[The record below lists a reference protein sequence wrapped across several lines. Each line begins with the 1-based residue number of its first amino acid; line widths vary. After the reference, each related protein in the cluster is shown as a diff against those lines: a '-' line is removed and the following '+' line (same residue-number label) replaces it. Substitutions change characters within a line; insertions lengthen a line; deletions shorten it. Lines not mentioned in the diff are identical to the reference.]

1 MITSK
6 WRRFDVTTTSLLHNV
21 SAGNGRDLQARE
33 TYDDAIT
40 SGRAAF
46 LMEESQTSGDIFEC
60 LVGNLPPHQDAVVT
74 FAYVIELELEVD
86 GGVCFQLPSVI
97 KPRYQHDTGKGK
109 AILLQ
114 VCAQPM
120 RDGVTL

>member
-1 MITSK
+1 MFVRCSK
-6 WRRFDVTTTSLLHNV
+6 TKLLWKAYHRVYQLGINIML
-21 SAGNGRDLQARE
+21 SYLYGNCYSLQARE
-33 TYDDAIT
+33 TYDDAIA

-60 LVGNLPPHQDAVVT
+60 LVGNLPPHEDAVVT

-109 AILLQ
+109 WYSAMKI
-114 VCAQPM
+114 
-120 RDGVTL
+120 D

>member
-1 MITSK
+1 MSENIN
-6 WRRFDVTTTSLLHNV
+6 VLLPRSHKGIATYNYY
-21 SAGNGRDLQARE
+21 SLQARE
-33 TYDDAIT
+33 TYDDAIA

-97 KPRYQHDTGKGK
+97 KPRYQHDTGNGK
-109 AILLQ
+109 WHSG
-114 VCAQPM
+114 
-120 RDGVTL
+120 R